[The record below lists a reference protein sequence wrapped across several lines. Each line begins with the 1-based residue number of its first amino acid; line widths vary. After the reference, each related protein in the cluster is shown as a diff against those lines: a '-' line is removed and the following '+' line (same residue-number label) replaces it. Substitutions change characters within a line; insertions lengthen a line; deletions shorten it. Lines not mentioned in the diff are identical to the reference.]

1 MVKWLRYIDPALM
14 GFLFIILVSMAYT
27 DFSCSPS
34 SRRAA
39 NSPITRMERVQ
50 KTVILLSEP
59 WDSAQITVQVIKT
72 KVRRVW
78 QRIINGK

>member
-1 MVKWLRYIDPALM
+1 M

-34 SRRAA
+34 SRLAS
-39 NSPITRMERVQ
+39 NSPIARMERVQ
-50 KTVILLSEP
+50 KTVILLGKP